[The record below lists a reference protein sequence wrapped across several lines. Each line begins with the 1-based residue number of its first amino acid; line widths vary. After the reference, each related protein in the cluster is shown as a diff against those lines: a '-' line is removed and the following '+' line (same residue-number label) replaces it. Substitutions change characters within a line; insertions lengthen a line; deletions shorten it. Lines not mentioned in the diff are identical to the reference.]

1 MRRAFEE
8 FTTHG
13 GTPPVQ
19 VYTGNNVEGVRG
31 ADVVILGCK
40 PQMYA
45 ELLGEEGMSE
55 ALEGKLLV
63 SILAGVKIAAL
74 REVVPDSTRVVRA
87 MPNTASKV
95 RLFFSFWRGAGR

>member
-1 MRRAFEE
+1 
-8 FTTHG
+8 
-13 GTPPVQ
+13 
-19 VYTGNNVEGVRG
+19 
-31 ADVVILGCK
+31 
-40 PQMYA
+40 MYA

>member
-1 MRRAFEE
+1 
-8 FTTHG
+8 
-13 GTPPVQ
+13 
-19 VYTGNNVEGVRG
+19 
-31 ADVVILGCK
+31 
-40 PQMYA
+40 MYA

-74 REVVPDSTRVVRA
+74 REVVPGSTRVVRA

-95 RLFFSFWRGAGR
+95 RLFFFSFFFFLKRGRALMWIR